1 LNKGLFLPFILT
13 FTTFTKHKKMMKL
26 NIKKDRKAIKDII
39 YNNLKLIEIAGNKD
53 SICQELADAILLYF
67 IEKH

>member
-1 LNKGLFLPFILT
+1 
-13 FTTFTKHKKMMKL
+13 MMKL